1 MIKKSVLKTI
11 FFGFLFLFTISQTT
25 LAQKVNIT
33 TSPATAKIY
42 VDGRVRGSGSYT
54 VSVGKKDCVTVE
66 VKEDGYMNEVRTYCN
81 KRGYDDPPKVD
92 YIQLKQDEALL
103 PASVS
108 LTSSPQTA
116 KIYVNGVEMGS
127 GSHQLSVPYNECL
140 TVEVRAQGFI
150 QESRTYCKKKG
161 QGLPP
166 KTDYFKLQPDESYT
180 SSIESDI
187 ANKELILNVKPDR
200 TKDEAWKIIVATI
213 LGKFDVLE
221 MNDEKSGYLRTAW
234 VGKNFVANTVRM
246 RVIVKQATDEPLT
259 YKIKFISEA
268 SGSPRT
274 PYSADEQFDA
284 IGRILKTYDGFLDE
298 LITKL
303 KN

>member
-1 MIKKSVLKTI
+1 MIKRSFFKTI
-11 FFGFLFLFTISQTT
+11 LICLILISGQQQSAY
-25 LAQKVNIT
+25 AQKVNII

-42 VDGRVRGSGSYT
+42 VDGRIRGTGSYT

-66 VKEDGYMNEVRTYCN
+66 VRDEGHLPEVRTYCN
-81 KRGYDDPPKVD
+81 KRGYDDPPKMD
-92 YIQLKQDEALL
+92 NIQLKLDESLM
-103 PASVS
+103 PSTVS
-108 LTSSPQTA
+108 ITSSPQTA
-116 KIYVNGVEMGS
+116 KIFVNGVEMGS
-127 GSHQLSVPYNECL
+127 GSHQLSVPLNECL
-140 TVEVRAQGFI
+140 TVELRAEGYI

-161 QGLPP
+161 QGQPP
-166 KTDYFKLQPDESYT
+166 KSDYFKLQQDESYT

-187 ANKELILNVKPDR
+187 ANKELILNVKPGR
-200 TKDEAWKIIVATI
+200 TKEEAWKVIVATV

-234 VGKNFVANTVRM
+234 VGKPFASNTVRM

-274 PYSADEQFDA
+274 PYSADEQFDP

>member
-1 MIKKSVLKTI
+1 MSKKSVFKIISFALLISVTFSKT
-11 FFGFLFLFTISQTT
+11 LF
-25 LAQKVNIT
+25 AQKVNIT
-33 TSPATAKIY
+33 TAPATAKIY
-42 VDGRVRGSGSYT
+42 VDGRLRGTGSFT
-54 VSVGKKDCVTVE
+54 VGVGKKDCVTVE
-66 VKEDGYMNEVRTYCN
+66 VKEEGYMTEVRTYCN

-103 PASVS
+103 PASIS

-127 GSHQLSVPYNECL
+127 GSYQLSVPFNECL
-140 TVEVRAQGFI
+140 TVEVRSEGFI

-161 QGLPP
+161 QGQPP
-166 KTDYFKLQPDESYT
+166 KSDYFKLQTDESYT

-187 ANKELILNVKPDR
+187 ANKELTLNVKPDR
-200 TKDEAWKIIVATI
+200 TKEEAWKIIVATI

-234 VGKNFVANTVRM
+234 VGKPFAANTVRM
-246 RVIVKQATDEPLT
+246 RVIVKQATEEPLT

-274 PYSADEQFDA
+274 AYSADEQFDP

-298 LITKL
+298 MITKL

>member
-1 MIKKSVLKTI
+1 M
-11 FFGFLFLFTISQTT
+11 
-25 LAQKVNIT
+25 
-33 TSPATAKIY
+33 
-42 VDGRVRGSGSYT
+42 
-54 VSVGKKDCVTVE
+54 
-66 VKEDGYMNEVRTYCN
+66 
-81 KRGYDDPPKVD
+81 
-92 YIQLKQDEALL
+92 
-103 PASVS
+103 
-108 LTSSPQTA
+108 
-116 KIYVNGVEMGS
+116 
-127 GSHQLSVPYNECL
+127 
-140 TVEVRAQGFI
+140 
-150 QESRTYCKKKG
+150 
-161 QGLPP
+161 
-166 KTDYFKLQPDESYT
+166 
-180 SSIESDI
+180 
-187 ANKELILNVKPDR
+187 ILNVKPDR

-234 VGKNFVANTVRM
+234 VGKNFAANTVRM
-246 RVIVKQATDEPLT
+246 RVNVKQATDAPLT

>member
-1 MIKKSVLKTI
+1 MIKKSASKTI
-11 FFGFLFLFTISQTT
+11 ALGLVILFTGFQSAV
-25 LAQKVNIT
+25 AQKVNIIA
-33 TSPATAKIY
+33 SPSTAKIY
-42 VDGRVRGSGSYT
+42 VDGRIKGTGSYT
-54 VSVGKKDCVTVE
+54 ISVGKKDCVTVE
-66 VKEDGYMNEVRTYCN
+66 VKEDGYMSEIRTYCN

-92 YIQLKQDEALL
+92 NIQLKQDEALL
-103 PASVS
+103 PSTIAI
-108 LTSSPQTA
+108 TSSPQTA
-116 KIYVNGVEMGS
+116 KIFVNGVEMGS
-127 GSHQLSVPYNECL
+127 GSHQLSLPLNECL
-140 TVEVRAQGFI
+140 TVEVRAEGYI

-161 QGLPP
+161 QGQPP
-166 KTDYFKLQPDESYT
+166 KSDYFKLQPDESYT

-187 ANKELILNVKPDR
+187 ANKELVLNVKPDR
-200 TKDEAWKIIVATI
+200 TKEEAWKIIVATI

-234 VGKNFVANTVRM
+234 VGKNFASNTVRM
-246 RVIVKQATDEPLT
+246 RIILKQATDAPLT

-268 SGSPRT
+268 SGAPRT

>member
-1 MIKKSVLKTI
+1 MIKKSLLRTSLFGLLIVFAFPLKT
-11 FFGFLFLFTISQTT
+11 T
-25 LAQKVNIT
+25 AQKVNIT

-42 VDGRVRGSGSYT
+42 VDGRLRGTGSYT
-54 VSVGKKDCVTVE
+54 VGVGKKDCVTVE
-66 VKEDGYMNEVRTYCN
+66 VKEEGYMNEVRTYCN

-103 PASVS
+103 PASIS
-108 LTSSPQTA
+108 ITSSPQTA
-116 KIYVNGVEMGS
+116 KIFVNGVEMGS
-127 GSHQLSVPYNECL
+127 GSYQLSVPFNECL
-140 TVEVRAQGFI
+140 TVEVRSEGFI
-150 QESRTYCKKKG
+150 QESRTYCKRKG
-161 QGLPP
+161 QGQPP
-166 KTDYFKLQPDESYT
+166 KSDYFKLQQDESYT

-187 ANKELILNVKPDR
+187 ANKELTLNVKEDR
-200 TKDEAWKIIVATI
+200 TKEEAWKIIVATI

-234 VGKNFVANTVRM
+234 VGKPFAANTVRM
-246 RVIVKQATDEPLT
+246 RVIVKQATEAPLT

-268 SGSPRT
+268 SGAPRT
-274 PYSADEQFDA
+274 AYSADEQFDP

-298 LITKL
+298 IITKL

>member
-1 MIKKSVLKTI
+1 MIKKSASKTI
-11 FFGFLFLFTISQTT
+11 ALGLVILFTGFQRAV
-25 LAQKVNIT
+25 AQKVNIIA
-33 TSPATAKIY
+33 SPSTAKIY
-42 VDGRVRGSGSYT
+42 VDGRIKGTGSYT
-54 VSVGKKDCVTVE
+54 ISVGKKDCVTVE
-66 VKEDGYMNEVRTYCN
+66 VKEDGYMSEIRTYCN

-92 YIQLKQDEALL
+92 NIQLKQDEALL
-103 PASVS
+103 PSTIAI
-108 LTSSPQTA
+108 TSSPQTA
-116 KIYVNGVEMGS
+116 KIFVNGVEMGS
-127 GSHQLSVPYNECL
+127 GSHQLSLPLNECL
-140 TVEVRAQGFI
+140 TVEVRAEGYI

-161 QGLPP
+161 QGQPP
-166 KTDYFKLQPDESYT
+166 KSDYFKLQPDESYT

-187 ANKELILNVKPDR
+187 ANKELVLNVKPDR
-200 TKDEAWKIIVATI
+200 TKEEAWKIIVATI

-234 VGKNFVANTVRM
+234 VGKNFASNTVRM
-246 RVIVKQATDEPLT
+246 RIILKQATDAPLT

-268 SGSPRT
+268 SGAPRT

>member
-1 MIKKSVLKTI
+1 MIKKSFLKAILICLILVSGQQLT
-11 FFGFLFLFTISQTT
+11 SY
-25 LAQKVNIT
+25 AQKVNIIAT
-33 TSPATAKIY
+33 PATARIY
-42 VDGRVRGSGSYT
+42 VDGRIKGTGSYT

-66 VKEDGYMNEVRTYCN
+66 VRDEGYLPEVRTYCN
-81 KRGYDDPPKVD
+81 KRGYDDPPKMD
-92 YIQLKQDEALL
+92 NIQLKQDETLL
-103 PASVS
+103 PSSVS
-108 LTSSPQTA
+108 ITSSPQTA
-116 KIYVNGVEMGS
+116 KIFVNGVEMGS
-127 GSHQLSVPYNECL
+127 GSHQLSVPLNECL
-140 TVEVRAQGFI
+140 TVEVRAEGFI

-161 QGLPP
+161 QGAPP
-166 KTDYFKLQPDESYT
+166 KSDYFKLQQDESYT

-187 ANKELILNVKPDR
+187 ANKELILNVKSER
-200 TKDEAWKIIVATI
+200 NKEEAWKIIVATV

-234 VGKNFVANTVRM
+234 VGKPFAANTVRM
-246 RVIVKQATDEPLT
+246 RVIVKQATDDPLT

-274 PYSADEQFDA
+274 PYSADEQFDP